1 MVFLMNARYRP
12 LVFAVAALLAVW
24 LTALG
29 GYAVSDHFKMTVD
42 KLRAYLEGTDLS
54 KLAGAERAKALREL
68 ADKINAL
75 PPDQRRQARVDR
87 LWEPWFRDMN
97 EEEKG
102 QFLDATL
109 PSGFQQML
117 VSFEQQPAEKRQK
130 AIDDAIK
137 RLRQARESPPPS
149 SKPPDPNDTNAPP
162 VLSPE
167 LQQKVTTIGL
177 GSVYGSSSAETKA
190 ELAPLL
196 EEIQKNME
204 SGRMFRGGR

>member
-1 MVFLMNARYRP
+1 M
-12 LVFAVAALLAVW
+12 AVAALVAVW
-24 LTALG
+24 LVALG
-29 GYAVSDHFKMTVD
+29 GYAYSDHFKMTVD
-42 KLRAYLEGTDLS
+42 KLRDYIHGTDLS
-54 KLAGAERAKALREL
+54 KLSGSARAKALRDL

-75 PPDQRRQARVDR
+75 SPDERRQARVDR
-87 LWEPWFRDMN
+87 LWNEWFRDMT

-109 PSGFQQML
+109 PSGFHQML
-117 VSFEQQPAEKRQK
+117 ASFEQQTPQKRQR

-137 RLRQARESPPPS
+137 QLRKARDNPLPGD
-149 SKPPDPNDTNAPP
+149 KAANPNDTNAPP
-162 VLSPE
+162 VLSEE

-177 GSVYGSSSAETKA
+177 NTVYSSSSAETKA

-204 SGRMFRGGR
+204 SGRMFRGGQ

>member
-1 MVFLMNARYRP
+1 MNARYRP
-12 LVFAVAALLAVW
+12 LIFAVAALMAVW
-24 LTALG
+24 LAALG
-29 GYAVSDHFKMTVD
+29 GYALSDHFKMTVE
-42 KLRAYLEGTDLS
+42 KLRAYIQGNDLS
-54 KLAGAERAKALREL
+54 NLSGEARARALREL

-75 PPDQRRQARVDR
+75 SPEDRRQARVDR
-87 LWEPWFRDMN
+87 LWSQWFREMT

-117 VSFEQQPAEKRQK
+117 ASFEQQPQAKRQK

-137 RLRQARESPPPS
+137 RLRQEREHPQQPGT
-149 SKPPDPNDTNAPP
+149 PPDPNDTNAPP
-162 VLSPE
+162 VLSE
-167 LQQKVTTIGL
+167 DLQQKVTTIGL
-177 GSVYGSSSAETKA
+177 SSVYGTSSAETKA

-204 SGRMFRGGR
+204 SGRLFRGGN

>member
-1 MVFLMNARYRP
+1 MNARYRP
-12 LVFAVAALLAVW
+12 VIFAVAALMAVW
-24 LTALG
+24 LAALG
-29 GYAVSDHFKMTVD
+29 GYALSDHFKMTVE
-42 KLRAYLEGTDLS
+42 KLRAYIQGNDLS
-54 KLAGAERAKALREL
+54 KLSGEARAKALRDL

-75 PPDQRRQARVDR
+75 SPEDRRQARVDR
-87 LWEPWFRDMN
+87 LWSQWFREMTED
-97 EEEKG
+97 EKG

-117 VSFEQQPAEKRQK
+117 ASFEQQPQAKRQK

-137 RLRQARESPPPS
+137 RLRQEREHPQQPGN
-149 SKPPDPNDTNAPP
+149 PPDPNDTNAPP
-162 VLSPE
+162 VLSDD

-177 GSVYGSSSAETKA
+177 SSVYGTSSAETKA

-204 SGRMFRGGR
+204 SGRLFRGGN

>member
-1 MVFLMNARYRP
+1 MLSFMNARYRP

-54 KLAGAERAKALREL
+54 KLSDAERAKALREL

-87 LWEPWFRDMN
+87 LWEPWFREMT

-137 RLRQARESPPPS
+137 RLRQARENPPGN

-177 GSVYGSSSAETKA
+177 SSVYGSSSAETKA